1 MRRCTYFNYYITDD
15 RHLQYLGCDDIQK
28 SSDARIKIL
37 RHPKRTDFENV
48 DGKVTD
54 MLNHKN
60 WITNMESAATEASK
74 LLGWEIEDL
83 NPAYYSEVFDE
94 LDFMANDAR
103 D

>member
-1 MRRCTYFNYYITDD
+1 
-15 RHLQYLGCDDIQK
+15 
-28 SSDARIKIL
+28 
-37 RHPKRTDFENV
+37 
-48 DGKVTD
+48 